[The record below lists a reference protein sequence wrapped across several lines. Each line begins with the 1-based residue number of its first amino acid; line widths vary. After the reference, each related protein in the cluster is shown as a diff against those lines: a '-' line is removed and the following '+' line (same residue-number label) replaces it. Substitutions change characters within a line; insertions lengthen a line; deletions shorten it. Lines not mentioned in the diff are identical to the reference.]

1 MNKNDLLRELGEI
14 MQLEHGLTGDELLNS
29 IDEWDS
35 LAILSLMSVFD
46 LKAQDLRSAKTVGD
60 LIDLMEARR
69 LES

>member
-1 MNKNDLLRELGEI
+1 MDKNDLLRELGEI
-14 MQLEHGLTGDELLNS
+14 MQLEHELTGDELLNS

-46 LKAQDLRSAKTVGD
+46 LQAQDLRSAKTVVD
-60 LIDLMEARR
+60 LIDLIEARR